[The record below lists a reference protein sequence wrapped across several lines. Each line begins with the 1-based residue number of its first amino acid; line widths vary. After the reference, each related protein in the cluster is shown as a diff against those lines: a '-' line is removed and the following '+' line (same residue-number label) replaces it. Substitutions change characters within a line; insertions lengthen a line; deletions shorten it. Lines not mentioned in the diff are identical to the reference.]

1 MAIWSLKGK
10 KVLIIDDFQEIRV
23 LLKGMIE
30 PLAPA
35 LINMAQNGEEA
46 LEQMEQQQYD
56 VIFCD
61 YNLGKGKDGQ
71 QVLEQAKHSGL
82 LGYDCIYI
90 MCTAENTSDMVM
102 GAIEYQPDDYISK
115 PFNRTV
121 IHARL
126 KKQLEKKDNLVDIA
140 RAMGA
145 KQYKKALQHCDELLS
160 KQPPNRYDLYKI
172 KGEIL
177 VNLSEYDKAA
187 DMYEDIIEERDI
199 PWVYLALGKVRYLQK
214 QYEEALEI
222 FQELVNENSSN
233 VAAYDW
239 LASTHEAMGDSK
251 QAQDM
256 LAQGVA
262 KSPKSFVRQ
271 RRLAQVAYD
280 NGDLDTATSAFEQA
294 LHVGHHSCYKRA
306 DDYNSLAK
314 TYLEKDDV
322 NKAMQMV
329 DKLEKDYKTDS
340 NAMMVGAVTK
350 GMIHTSNNDSE
361 AANRAIESALE
372 LYKQNPQ
379 ELSSDIALELTDL
392 CLTAGKEDA
401 AQEITMNLVRN
412 NHDNE
417 KLLEKTKAIYAKSGH
432 SDIGASLIEKAT
444 KEIIELNNKG
454 ARLLK
459 EGKLEESIELFM
471 KAARGMPDNAVV
483 NLNAAYAMLMHM
495 KKTGRVK
502 KYGGRVSNYLERVNA
517 LDPTNQKYHELLEL
531 LQQLVEKK
539 NVA

>member
-1 MAIWSLKGK
+1 MAIWGLKGK
-10 KVLIIDDFQEIRV
+10 KVLIIDDFQEMRM

-30 PLAPA
+30 PLSPA
-35 LINMAQNGEEA
+35 LISTAQNGEQA
-46 LEQMEQQQYD
+46 LELMEQQQYD

-126 KKQLEKKDNLVDIA
+126 KKQLEKKNNLVDIA
-140 RAMGA
+140 RAMGS
-145 KQYKKALQHCDELLS
+145 KQYKKALQYCDALLG
-160 KQPPNRYDLYKI
+160 KQPPNRFDLYKI

-177 VNLSEYDKAA
+177 VNLNEYDKAA
-187 DMYEDIIEERDI
+187 NLYEDIIEERDI
-199 PWVYLALGKVRYLQK
+199 PWVYLALGKVRYMQEH
-214 QYEEALEI
+214 YEEALDI
-222 FQELVNENSSN
+222 FQELVKENASN

-239 LASTHEAMGDSK
+239 LANTHEAMGDSR
-251 QAQDM
+251 QAQEM
-256 LAQGVA
+256 LAMGVA
-262 KSPKSFVRQ
+262 RSPKSFVRQ

-306 DDYNSLAK
+306 DDYNSLAR
-314 TYLEKDDV
+314 TYLEKDQL

-329 DKLEKDYKTDS
+329 DKLEKDYKDDS
-340 NAMMVGAVTK
+340 TATMVAAVTR
-350 GMIHTSNNDSE
+350 GMVHSSNGDSE

-372 LYKQNPQ
+372 LYEQNPQ
-379 ELSSDIALELTDL
+379 ECSSAIALELTDL
-392 CLTAGKEDA
+392 CLSSGQEDA
-401 AQEITMNLVRN
+401 AREITMNLVRN
-412 NHDNE
+412 NHENE
-417 KLLEKTKAIYAKSGH
+417 KLLEKTRSVYAKSGN
-432 SDIGASLIEKAT
+432 SDIGTSLIEQAT
-444 KEIIELNNKG
+444 KEIVELNNKG
-454 ARLLK
+454 AMLLK

-471 KAARGMPDNAVV
+471 KAARGMPDNPVV
-483 NLNAAYAMLMHM
+483 NLNAAYAMLMQM
-495 KKTGRVK
+495 KKTGKVK
-502 KYGGRVSNYLERVNA
+502 KYSSRVGNYLERVNA